1 MESSVESWWVLPL
14 TLIPAI
20 SGGQHDGSTT
30 TTLAAIATS
39 FLYLAAFA
47 CLAWAAAALLY
58 WAHPGGPAWGKYW
71 RGKGQSLVVVGGWG
85 RVIPG
90 PKGLPVVGSLG
101 LMSRLAHR
109 SLAAE
114 AARRP
119 GAKRLMALSLGPVR
133 AVVASHPDVAKEI
146 LDNPAFAER
155 PLNHAAYGLMFHRSI
170 GFAEH
175 GPYWRALRRVAAGH
189 LFGPRQVDAFA
200 PYRARVGDDVVAA
213 LRGSASA
220 IGEGRVV
227 RVRDVLR
234 RASLYYIMRFVFGKE
249 YDVSARSASGEVE
262 ELLEMVHE
270 GYELLGKEN
279 WCDYFPGL
287 AAVDPQ
293 GIGARCAELMPRVN
307 RFVHGIIQ
315 EHRAK
320 ATGSPGEARDFVD
333 ILLSLQ
339 ESEGLADADIAAVLW
354 EMVFRGTDAMAVL
367 MEWTMARLVLHRD
380 VQANVHRELDE
391 VVGRSSHVTESAV
404 PALPYLQALL
414 KEALRVH
421 PPGPLLSWR
430 HRAITDTYVDGHLVP
445 AGTTAMVNQWAM
457 SRDPDVWDAPLE
469 FRPERFLAGGEA
481 PDVSVLGAD
490 GRLVPFGSGRR
501 SCPGKS
507 LAMTTVTA
515 WMATLLHEF
524 EWMPAGPAA
533 GVDLSE
539 VLRLSCEMA
548 VPLEVRVRPRRQS

>member
-1 MESSVESWWVLPL
+1 METSVESWWVLPL

-30 TTLAAIATS
+30 TLAAIATS
-39 FLYLAAFA
+39 FAYVAVFA

-71 RGKGQSLVVVGGWG
+71 RGRGKSVGARGA
-85 RVIPG
+85 IPG

-101 LMSRLAHR
+101 LMSGLAHR

-114 AARRP
+114 TARRP

-133 AVVASHPDVAKEI
+133 AIVASHPDVAKEI
-146 LDNPAFAER
+146 LDNPAFAAR

-213 LRGSASA
+213 LRGGAS
-220 IGEGRVV
+220 EGGVV
-227 RVRDVLR
+227 QVRDVLR

-249 YDVSARSASGEVE
+249 YDVSSPASSAGEKKGEVE

-320 ATGSPGEARDFVD
+320 AIAGVEARDFVD

-367 MEWTMARLVLHRD
+367 MEWTMARIVLHRD
-380 VQANVHRELDE
+380 VQAKVHRELDDL
-391 VVGRSSHVTESAV
+391 VGRHSHVTESAV
-404 PALPYLQALL
+404 PSLPYLQALI

-430 HRAITDTYVDGHLVP
+430 HRAISDTYVDGHLVP

-457 SRDPDVWDAPLE
+457 SHDPEIWDAPLE

-507 LAMTTVTA
+507 LAMTTVTS
-515 WMATLLHEF
+515 WMATLLQEF
-524 EWMPAGPAA
+524 EWMPAGAST

-548 VPLEVRVRPRRQS
+548 VPLEVRVRPRRQL

>member
-1 MESSVESWWVLPL
+1 MESSVESWWVLPM

-20 SGGQHDGSTT
+20 SDEQHENMAT
-30 TTLAAIATS
+30 IATS
-39 FLYLAAFA
+39 FAYLAIFA
-47 CLAWAAAALLY
+47 CLAWAGASLLY

-71 RGKGQSLVVVGGWG
+71 RARGKPSST
-85 RVIPG
+85 IPG

-101 LMSRLAHR
+101 LMSGLAHC
-109 SLAAE
+109 SLADE
-114 AARRP
+114 ASRRP

-133 AVVASHPDVAKEI
+133 AVVTSHPDVAKEI
-146 LDNPAFAER
+146 LDNPAFADR

-189 LFGPRQVDAFA
+189 LFGPRQVEAFA
-200 PYRARVGDDVVAA
+200 PYRAAVGEGIVAA
-213 LRGSASA
+213 LRGGSGG
-220 IGEGRVV
+220 IVQ
-227 RVRDVLR
+227 VRDLLR

-249 YDVSARSASGEVE
+249 YDVSRAVPASGKEEVE

-270 GYELLGKEN
+270 GYELLGMEN

-287 AAVDPQ
+287 AALDPQ
-293 GIGARCAELMPRVN
+293 GVGARCAELMPRVN

-315 EHRAK
+315 GHRAK
-320 ATGSPGEARDFVD
+320 AIAGEDARDFVD

-354 EMVFRGTDAMAVL
+354 EMIFRGTDAMAVL
-367 MEWTMARLVLHRD
+367 MEWTLARLVLHRD
-380 VQANVHRELDE
+380 VQAKAHRELDE
-391 VVGRSSHVTESAV
+391 VVGGNSQVVTESAA
-404 PALPYLQALL
+404 PSLPYLQALL
-414 KEALRVH
+414 KEALRMH

-430 HRAITDTYVDGHLVP
+430 HRAISDTYVDGHLVP
-445 AGTTAMVNQWAM
+445 AGTTAMVNQWAI
-457 SRDPDVWDAPLE
+457 SRDPEVWDAPLE
-469 FRPERFLAGGEA
+469 FRPERFLPGGEGQ
-481 PDVSVLGAD
+481 DVSVLGAD

-524 EWMPAGPAA
+524 EWLPASDTGA

-548 VPLEVRVRPRRQS
+548 VPLEVRVRPRSGV

>member
-1 MESSVESWWVLPL
+1 METSVDSWWVLPL

-30 TTLAAIATS
+30 TLAAIATS
-39 FLYLAAFA
+39 SAYLAVFA

-71 RGKGQSLVVVGGWG
+71 RGRGKSVGARGA
-85 RVIPG
+85 IPG

-101 LMSRLAHR
+101 LMSGLAHR

-133 AVVASHPDVAKEI
+133 AIVASHPDVAKEI
-146 LDNPAFAER
+146 LDNPAFAAR

-213 LRGSASA
+213 LRGGAS
-220 IGEGRVV
+220 EGDVV
-227 RVRDVLR
+227 QVRDVLR

-249 YDVSARSASGEVE
+249 YDVSSPASSAGEKKGEVE

-320 ATGSPGEARDFVD
+320 AIAGGEARDFVD

-380 VQANVHRELDE
+380 VQAKVHRELDD
-391 VVGRSSHVTESAV
+391 VVGHDNHVTESAV
-404 PALPYLQALL
+404 PSLPYLQALI

-430 HRAITDTYVDGHLVP
+430 HRAISDTYVDGHLVP

-457 SRDPDVWDAPLE
+457 SRDPEIWDAPLE

-507 LAMTTVTA
+507 LAMTTVTS

-524 EWMPAGPAA
+524 DWMPAGAST

-548 VPLEVRVRPRRQS
+548 VPLEVRVRPRRQL

>member
-1 MESSVESWWVLPL
+1 MENSVENWWLLPL
-14 TLIPAI
+14 TFLPPI
-20 SGGQHDGSTT
+20 SGQHEISTT
-30 TTLAAIATS
+30 TLPSIATS
-39 FLYLAAFA
+39 FVYLAIFA
-47 CLAWAAAALLY
+47 CLAWAGTALIY

-71 RGKGQSLVVVGGWG
+71 RARGKSP
-85 RVIPG
+85 RPCAIIPG

-101 LMSRLAHR
+101 LMSGLAHC

-119 GAKRLMALSLGPVR
+119 GSKRLMALSLGPVR
-133 AVVASHPDVAKEI
+133 AVVTSHPDVAKEI
-146 LDNPAFAER
+146 LDNPAFADR
-155 PLNHAAYGLMFHRSI
+155 PTNHAAYGLMFHRSI

-189 LFGPRQVDAFA
+189 LFGPRQVDAFS
-200 PYRARVGDDVVAA
+200 PYRARVAEGVVSA
-213 LRGSASA
+213 LRGAGDA
-220 IGEGRVV
+220 VVKV
-227 RVRDVLR
+227 RVVLR

-249 YDVSARSASGEVE
+249 YDVSRGATESGKEVE

-279 WCDYFPGL
+279 WSDYFPGL
-287 AAVDPQ
+287 ADLDPQ
-293 GIGARCAELMPRVN
+293 GVAARCAELMPRVN

-315 EHRAK
+315 EHRGK
-320 ATGSPGEARDFVD
+320 AIAGREARDFVD

-339 ESEGLADADIAAVLW
+339 ESEGLADDDIAAVLW
-354 EMVFRGTDAMAVL
+354 EMIFRGTDAMAVL
-367 MEWTMARLVLHRD
+367 MEWTLARVVLHPD
-380 VQANVHRELDE
+380 IQTKLHRELDE
-391 VVGRSSHVTESAV
+391 VVGRNNQVDESAM
-404 PALPYLQALL
+404 PSLPYLQALL
-414 KEALRVH
+414 KEALRMH

-430 HRAITDTYVDGHLVP
+430 HRAISDTYVDGHLVP

-469 FRPERFLAGGEA
+469 FQPERFLPGGKA
-481 PDVSVLGAD
+481 QDVSVLGAD

-524 EWMPAGPAA
+524 EWMPASGTAA

-548 VPLEVRVRPRRQS
+548 VPLEVRVSARRNM

>member
-1 MESSVESWWVLPL
+1 MESSVESWWVMPL
-14 TLIPAI
+14 ALIPAV
-20 SGGQHDGSTT
+20 SGEQHENTT
-30 TTLAAIATS
+30 TFLAMA
-39 FLYLAAFA
+39 YLTMFA
-47 CLAWAAAALLY
+47 CLAWAGASLLY
-58 WAHPGGPAWGKYW
+58 WVHPGGPAWGKYW
-71 RGKGQSLVVVGGWG
+71 RARGQSP
-85 RVIPG
+85 RPCPIPG

-101 LMSRLAHR
+101 LMSGLAHC
-109 SLAAE
+109 SLADE

-133 AVVASHPDVAKEI
+133 AVVTSHPDVAKEI
-146 LDNPAFAER
+146 LDNPAFADR

-175 GPYWRALRRVAAGH
+175 GPYWRVLRRIAAGH
-189 LFGPRQVDAFA
+189 LFGPRQVEAFA
-200 PYRARVGDDVVAA
+200 PYRARVGEGIVTA
-213 LRGSASA
+213 LRGAGSAA
-220 IGEGRVV
+220 VQV
-227 RVRDVLR
+227 RGLLR

-249 YDVSARSASGEVE
+249 YDVSREVPAFGKEVE

-287 AAVDPQ
+287 AALDPQ
-293 GIGARCAELMPRVN
+293 GVGARCAELMPRVN

-320 ATGSPGEARDFVD
+320 AIAGGEARDFVD
-333 ILLSLQ
+333 VLLALQ
-339 ESEGLADADIAAVLW
+339 ESEGLADGDIAAVLW
-354 EMVFRGTDAMAVL
+354 EMIFRGTDAMAVL
-367 MEWTMARLVLHRD
+367 MEWTLARLVLHCD
-380 VQANVHRELDE
+380 VHVNAHGELDE
-391 VVGRSSHVTESAV
+391 VVGRNNPVTESAV
-404 PALPYLQALL
+404 PSLPYLQALL
-414 KEALRVH
+414 KETLRMH

-430 HRAITDTYVDGHLVP
+430 HRAISDTYVDGHLVP
-445 AGTTAMVNQWAM
+445 AGTTAMVNQWAI

-469 FRPERFLAGGEA
+469 FQPERFLPGGKGQ
-481 PDVSVLGAD
+481 DVSVLGAD

-524 EWMPAGPAA
+524 EWLPASDTGA
-533 GVDLSE
+533 VDLSE

-548 VPLEVRVRPRRQS
+548 VPLEVRVRPRRNM

>member
-20 SGGQHDGSTT
+20 SGGQHDGTTT
-30 TTLAAIATS
+30 TTLTAIATS
-39 FLYLAAFA
+39 FVYLVAFA

-71 RGKGQSLVVVGGWG
+71 RGSKGQSLVG

-101 LMSRLAHR
+101 LMSGLAHR

-220 IGEGRVV
+220 GEGGIVQ
-227 RVRDVLR
+227 VRDVLR

-249 YDVSARSASGEVE
+249 YDVSAPERSASGEEVE

-307 RFVHGIIQ
+307 RFVRGIIQ

-320 ATGSPGEARDFVD
+320 ATGSSSGEARDFVD

-367 MEWTMARLVLHRD
+367 MEWTIARVVLHRD

-391 VVGRSSHVTESAV
+391 VVGRSSHVSESAV

-524 EWMPAGPAA
+524 EWMPAAPAA

>member
-1 MESSVESWWVLPL
+1 MESSVQSWWVLPL
-14 TLIPAI
+14 TLLPAI
-20 SGGQHDGSTT
+20 SGGQDDGGNAT
-30 TTLAAIATS
+30 TTLAAVATS
-39 FLYLAAFA
+39 FAYVAVLA

-58 WAHPGGPAWGKYW
+58 WAHPGGPAWGRYW
-71 RGKGQSLVVVGGWG
+71 RGRGQGAGL
-85 RVIPG
+85 RRAIPG
-90 PKGLPVVGSLG
+90 PKGLPVLGSLG
-101 LMSRLAHR
+101 LMSGLAHR
-109 SLAAE
+109 SLADE

-146 LDNPAFAER
+146 LDNPAFAAR

-175 GPYWRALRRVAAGH
+175 GPYWRALRRVASGH

-200 PYRARVGDDVVAA
+200 PYRARVAGDVVAA
-213 LRGSASA
+213 LRGAGA
-220 IGEGRVV
+220 GVV
-227 RVRDVLR
+227 ELRGVLR

-249 YDVSARSASGEVE
+249 YDVSAPQSSSGEVE

-293 GIGARCAELMPRVN
+293 GIGARCTELMPRVN
-307 RFVHGIIQ
+307 RFVHGIIR

-320 ATGSPGEARDFVD
+320 AKTATASGESPRDFVD

-339 ESEGLADADIAAVLW
+339 DTEGLADADVAAVLW
-354 EMVFRGTDAMAVL
+354 EMIFRGTDAMAVL
-367 MEWTMARLVLHRD
+367 MEWAMARLVLHRD
-380 VQANVHRELDE
+380 VQAKVHRELDE
-391 VVGRSSHVTESAV
+391 VVGRSSPVAESSL
-404 PALPYLQALL
+404 PALPYLQALI

-457 SRDPDVWDAPLE
+457 SRDPEVWDAPLE

-524 EWMPAGPAA
+524 EWAPAA
-533 GVDLSE
+533 PGVDLSE

-548 VPLEVRVRPRRQS
+548 APLQVRVRPRRDA

>member
-14 TLIPAI
+14 TLVPAI
-20 SGGQHDGSTT
+20 SSGQHNGNT

-39 FLYLAAFA
+39 FVYIAVFA
-47 CLAWAAAALLY
+47 CLACAANALLY
-58 WAHPGGPAWGKYW
+58 WAHPGGPAWGRYW
-71 RGKGQSLVVVGGWG
+71 RGRGQSVSG
-85 RVIPG
+85 RAPIPG

-101 LMSRLAHR
+101 LMSGLAHR

-133 AVVASHPDVAKEI
+133 AVVTSHPDVAKEI
-146 LDNPAFAER
+146 LDNPAFAAR

-200 PYRARVGDDVVAA
+200 PYRARVGDDVVAV
-213 LRGSASA
+213 LRGGA
-220 IGEGRVV
+220 GGGGVV
-227 RVRDVLR
+227 QVRDVLR

-249 YDVSARSASGEVE
+249 YDVSATASSTGEKEGEVE

-279 WCDYFPGL
+279 WCDYFPGI

-315 EHRAK
+315 EHRTK
-320 ATGSPGEARDFVD
+320 AIAGGEARDFVD

-380 VQANVHRELDE
+380 VQAKVHRELDN
-391 VVGRSSHVTESAV
+391 VVGRENHVTESAV
-404 PALPYLQALL
+404 PSLPYLQALI

-430 HRAITDTYVDGHLVP
+430 HRAISDTYVDGHLVP

-457 SRDPDVWDAPLE
+457 SRDTEVWDAPLE

-524 EWMPAGPAA
+524 EWTPVGAA

-548 VPLEVRVRPRRQS
+548 VPLEVRVRPRRQL

>member
-20 SGGQHDGSTT
+20 SGEQHDNT
-30 TTLAAIATS
+30 TTLLAIATS
-39 FLYLAAFA
+39 FAYLAVFA
-47 CLAWAAAALLY
+47 CLAWAAASLLY

-71 RGKGQSLVVVGGWG
+71 RARWQSP
-85 RVIPG
+85 RPCAIPG

-101 LMSRLAHR
+101 LMSGLAHR
-109 SLAAE
+109 SLADE

-146 LDNPAFAER
+146 LDNPAFADR

-175 GPYWRALRRVAAGH
+175 GAYWRALRRVAAGH
-189 LFGPRQVDAFA
+189 LFGPRQVEAFA
-200 PYRARVGDDVVAA
+200 PYRARVADGVVAA
-213 LRGSASA
+213 LRRGAGSS
-220 IGEGRVV
+220 GGGVV
-227 RVRDVLR
+227 QVRGLLR

-249 YDVSARSASGEVE
+249 YDVSRATPAPGKEVE

-270 GYELLGKEN
+270 GYELLGNEN

-287 AAVDPQ
+287 AALDPQ
-293 GIGARCAELMPRVN
+293 GVGARCAELMPRVN
-307 RFVHGIIQ
+307 RFVHGIIE

-320 ATGSPGEARDFVD
+320 AVAGGEARDFVD

-339 ESEGLADADIAAVLW
+339 GSEGLADADIAAVLW

-367 MEWTMARLVLHRD
+367 MEWTLARLVLHPD
-380 VQANVHRELDE
+380 VQAKAHRELDE
-391 VVGRSSHVTESAV
+391 FVGRSNPVTESAV
-404 PALPYLQALL
+404 PSLPYLQALL
-414 KEALRVH
+414 KEALRLH

-430 HRAITDTYVDGHLVP
+430 HRAISDTYVDGHLVP
-445 AGTTAMVNQWAM
+445 AGTTAMVNQWAI
-457 SRDPDVWDAPLE
+457 SRDPEVWDAPLE
-469 FRPERFLAGGEA
+469 FQPERFLAGGKGQ
-481 PDVSVLGAD
+481 DVSVLGSD

-507 LAMTTVTA
+507 LAMTTVTT

-524 EWMPAGPAA
+524 EWLPASSGTAA
-533 GVDLSE
+533 VDLSE

-548 VPLEVRVRPRRQS
+548 APLEVRVRPRREV

>member
-1 MESSVESWWVLPL
+1 MESSVESWWVLPM
-14 TLIPAI
+14 TLLPAI
-20 SGGQHDGSTT
+20 SGGQHETTSTF
-30 TTLAAIATS
+30 LAIATS
-39 FLYLAAFA
+39 FAYLALFT
-47 CLAWAAAALLY
+47 CLAWAGASLLY

-71 RGKGQSLVVVGGWG
+71 RAKSQRPTPSP
-85 RVIPG
+85 IPG

-101 LMSRLAHR
+101 LMSGLAHR
-109 SLAAE
+109 SLADE

-133 AVVASHPDVAKEI
+133 AVVTSHPDVAKAI
-146 LDNPAFAER
+146 LDNPAFADR

-175 GPYWRALRRVAAGH
+175 RPYWRALRRVAAGH

-200 PYRARVGDDVVAA
+200 PYRARVGEGVVAA
-213 LRGSASA
+213 LRGAGS
-220 IGEGRVV
+220 GVV
-227 RVRDVLR
+227 QVRGLLR

-249 YDVSARSASGEVE
+249 YDVSGTGTEVQ
-262 ELLEMVHE
+262 ELLGMVHE

-287 AAVDPQ
+287 APLDPQ
-293 GIGARCAELMPRVN
+293 GVGARCAELMPRVN

-315 EHRAK
+315 EHRAR
-320 ATGSPGEARDFVD
+320 AVEGEASDFVD

-339 ESEGLADADIAAVLW
+339 ETEGLADADIAAVLW
-354 EMVFRGTDAMAVL
+354 EMIFRGTDAMAVL
-367 MEWTMARLVLHRD
+367 MEWTLARLVLHPD
-380 VQANVHRELDE
+380 VQDNVHRELDE
-391 VVGRSSHVTESAV
+391 VIGGNNPATESAL
-404 PALPYLQALL
+404 PALPYLHALL
-414 KEALRVH
+414 KEALRMH

-430 HRAITDTYVDGHLVP
+430 HRAISDTYVDGHLVP
-445 AGTTAMVNQWAM
+445 AGTTAMVNQWAI
-457 SRDPDVWDAPLE
+457 SRDPEVWDAPLE
-469 FRPERFLAGGEA
+469 FQPERFLPGGKA
-481 PDVSVLGAD
+481 QDVSVLGAD

-507 LAMTTVTA
+507 LAMTTVTT

-524 EWMPAGPAA
+524 EWLPASDTA
-533 GVDLSE
+533 GAVDLSE

-548 VPLEVRVRPRRQS
+548 VPLEVRVRPRCEE

>member
-20 SGGQHDGSTT
+20 SGGTPT
-30 TTLAAIATS
+30 VAAVATS
-39 FLYLAAFA
+39 FAYLAVFG
-47 CLAWAAAALLY
+47 CLAWAAASLLY
-58 WAHPGGPAWGKYW
+58 WAHPGGVAWGRYW
-71 RGKGQSLVVVGGWG
+71 KGQSVSG
-85 RVIPG
+85 RAPIPG
-90 PKGLPVVGSLG
+90 PRGLPVVGSLG
-101 LMSRLAHR
+101 LMSGLAHR

-114 AARRP
+114 AARLP

-133 AVVASHPDVAKEI
+133 AVVASHPDVAKQI
-146 LDNPAFAER
+146 LDNPAFAAR

-200 PYRARVGDDVVAA
+200 PYRARVGDNVVTA
-213 LRGSASA
+213 LRT
-220 IGEGRVV
+220 EGGGVV
-227 RVRDVLR
+227 QVRGVLR

-249 YDVSARSASGEVE
+249 YDVAASGKEVD

-320 ATGSPGEARDFVD
+320 LATGAAGEARDFVD

-380 VQANVHRELDE
+380 VQASVHRELDK
-391 VVGRSSHVTESAV
+391 VVGRGNHVTESAL
-404 PALPYLQALL
+404 PSLPYLQALL

-457 SRDPDVWDAPLE
+457 SRDPEVWDAPLE

-507 LAMTTVTA
+507 LAMTTVA
-515 WMATLLHEF
+515 SWMATLLHEF
-524 EWMPAGPAA
+524 EWMPAA
-533 GVDLSE
+533 GTDVDLSE

-548 VPLEVRVRPRRQS
+548 VPLQVRVHPRRAL

>member
-1 MESSVESWWVLPL
+1 M
-14 TLIPAI
+14 
-20 SGGQHDGSTT
+20 SG
-30 TTLAAIATS
+30 
-39 FLYLAAFA
+39 
-47 CLAWAAAALLY
+47 
-58 WAHPGGPAWGKYW
+58 
-71 RGKGQSLVVVGGWG
+71 
-85 RVIPG
+85 
-90 PKGLPVVGSLG
+90 
-101 LMSRLAHR
+101 LAHR

-133 AVVASHPDVAKEI
+133 AVVTSHPDVAKEI
-146 LDNPAFAER
+146 LDNPAFAAR

-213 LRGSASA
+213 LRGGSA
-220 IGEGRVV
+220 GGVV
-227 RVRDVLR
+227 QVRGVLR

-249 YDVSARSASGEVE
+249 YDVSSPASSTGEKKGEVE

-287 AAVDPQ
+287 AAVDLQ

-320 ATGSPGEARDFVD
+320 ATGAGEARDFVD

-354 EMVFRGTDAMAVL
+354 VRTI
-367 MEWTMARLVLHRD
+367 
-380 VQANVHRELDE
+380 
-391 VVGRSSHVTESAV
+391 S
-404 PALPYLQALL
+404 
-414 KEALRVH
+414 
-421 PPGPLLSWR
+421 
-430 HRAITDTYVDGHLVP
+430 RASQPNHT
-445 AGTTAMVNQWAM
+445 
-457 SRDPDVWDAPLE
+457 
-469 FRPERFLAGGEA
+469 
-481 PDVSVLGAD
+481 
-490 GRLVPFGSGRR
+490 
-501 SCPGKS
+501 
-507 LAMTTVTA
+507 
-515 WMATLLHEF
+515 
-524 EWMPAGPAA
+524 
-533 GVDLSE
+533 
-539 VLRLSCEMA
+539 
-548 VPLEVRVRPRRQS
+548 